1 MHYLLGKNRTEP
13 KILISCIAETTK
25 GMPRNTLVGYNVTNR
40 WQKYKRFM
48 QTRYAFKERKVLEL
62 VATSK

>member
-25 GMPRNTLVGYNVTNR
+25 GMPRNTSVGYNVTNR

-48 QTRYAFKERKVLEL
+48 QTRYDFKERKVLEL